1 MENVMTFNTTKKK
14 RIDFA
19 SESGFTLME
28 LIIVVAV
35 LAILIG
41 ILLPQFSG
49 ITDKALAVAVG
60 SEVKNAYTALV
71 NYKTNIEATNKP
83 YVDDDAKAAVNLA
96 LGGTTSAAP
105 TGYTVNIDP
114 NGTASIEIKKGDLTF
129 KGEFNASMGGRPTL
143 DCKVTS
149 GDRCNDLFKEGSVD
163 TVNGSV
169 PSPNPQP

>member
-71 NYKTNIEATNKP
+71 NYKTNIEATNKKFE
-83 YVDDDAKAAVNLA
+83 VEKAKSAVNLA
-96 LGGTTSAAP
+96 LGGTESAAP
-105 TGYTVNIDP
+105 TGYTVNVQA
-114 NGTASIEIKKGDLTF
+114 NGEASIGIVKGDLTF
-129 KGEFNASMGGRPTL
+129 TGNFNASMGGRPTL
-143 DCKVTS
+143 DCKVDNGS
-149 GDRCNDLFKEGSVD
+149 RCTDLFSEGAVD